1 MTYSESDIAIVGMNC
16 RYPGVHSVAAFETVL
31 RTGCNIL
38 DPKVT
43 PSNGHNHIT
52 LNNVYE
58 HMAEFD
64 ANFFGYSRAE
74 AEIMDPQQRVFLTC
88 AWEMFEQS
96 GYNPK
101 QHDARVGL
109 YAGVS
114 TSFYLLTHL
123 MNNPDKLA
131 QLGGLQIMVGN
142 DKDHLTS
149 QLAYRLNITGPCVT
163 VQASCATSLVAVHLA
178 CEGLLSGQCD
188 MALAGGVTFRMEEQR
203 SYESHGDGLQAED
216 GLIHTFDAQASG
228 TVYSSG
234 LGMVLLK
241 RATDAQVQGDNILAV
256 IKGSAIN
263 NDGGARSGYT
273 VPGVDGQEAVMIE
286 AHSLAEVTPQQ
297 IQYLEL
303 HGSGT
308 PLGDAIEFAAIKRV
322 FGTPAPNATPWR
334 LGAVKPNVGH
344 VEMASGITSL
354 IKTVLSLTNRVF
366 YPTLNFQRANPQL
379 GLEDSPFEVVSRL
392 TPWPEGTTPRTAGV
406 SAFGLGGTNAHL
418 VVQAPLSTPQAR
430 AQQMG
435 PCVVVLSAKNHNA
448 LEQMQNALLAKLAA
462 HPEIRLQ
469 DVAYTLRHGRFSAP
483 VRKCVIAENCTQLA
497 RQLRDAPM
505 VEATTGCTIY
515 WRLGHRFVVALETLS
530 DWLACSEV
538 LSQAVGQ
545 LLEHFPLEPACLQD
559 LSPAQRTFISQYAL
573 IALIDERETLNVV
586 LCGDGDGGYAAA
598 VLRGD
603 CTLEQAWHR
612 LNAGQPFDDV
622 PTNPLL
628 QPDVCSLMLDDAA
641 SDANRTALEAL
652 GQLWLVGVSLDWRWV
667 DAAERML
674 GSQRIALPGTVFTPQ
689 RYWVEAVRPATF
701 SHESSNNLL
710 SRATKSDIIAVVT
723 EIWERTLGVSIDDH
737 HASFF
742 ELGGHSLLAS
752 TILYDIQQRYGI
764 TCTLS
769 AFFADPTIEGLSC
782 YLLEQGG
789 SETAVSAL
797 PDTVFAP
804 DQQHLPFP
812 LTDVQQAYWVGRRK
826 SLGLG
831 NISTHIYVEYEL
843 QGLDETAFNRAL
855 NAVIARHS
863 MLRAIVNDDGMQQIL
878 PNVPEYHVAFYTTQC
893 EDAFQQRCRELRDTL
908 SHQMID
914 CSRWPL
920 FQMEV
925 VVDPQQKARLHVS
938 IDLLIAD
945 AWSLELFIRELAYH
959 YRHPQAALPTLTY
972 SFRDYVLTLKSYE
985 KTPQFERARDYWRAR
1000 IETLPPGPRLP
1011 LRTDP
1016 TKLENPT
1023 FVRRSYCLSRAIW
1036 QRLKTQAGQMSIT
1049 PTTLLLTGFA
1059 QVLARF
1065 SSSPHFSLNLT
1076 LFNRLP
1082 LHADINHLIGD
1093 FTALTLLE
1101 IDMSQG
1107 ETLQARANVI
1117 HSQLW
1122 RDLDNR
1128 LFGGIQVSRLLVQT
1142 HRDPAKS
1149 VIPIVFTSLL
1159 NQYEA
1164 SWETDDTLFNQPQDD
1179 LYSISQTPQVWL
1191 DHQVMERNGEL
1202 HFNWD
1207 VVEQLFEPALM
1218 DQMFQCYCQLLHA
1231 LAQRPQLWHET
1242 QDVLALPTVSAPV
1255 TQAPA
1260 PTALLHHGLLRQAAL
1275 TPQETALISPI
1286 RELTYRQLSTA
1297 ADHVAR
1303 ALLALGVQHGDRVA
1317 VVMEKGWQQIA
1328 AVHGILR
1335 LGAVYLPVDPVLPP
1349 QRRQLLLTVGEVRVQ
1364 VTQPGL
1370 TQLEPSLPVLIIDD
1384 GMLDTPAAPLPEV
1397 AGDVTD
1403 LAYIIFTSGS
1413 TGTPKGVMIDHR
1425 AAMNTLEDINERFG
1439 LNAQDRVFGLSS
1451 LSFDLSVYDAFAPF
1465 MVGAA
1470 LVLPEAGR
1478 EKDPRHWQT
1487 VMAYGHV
1494 SVWNAVP
1501 ALMQMLCEYHSGDR
1515 MSYPTLRLALLSG
1528 DWIPLTLPE
1537 QMRERLNETMDI
1549 ISLGGA
1555 TECAIWSVYYPI
1567 GEVESTWTSIPYGR
1581 GLRNQ
1586 PVYVLNAQLEEC
1598 PVGVEGEICIGGM
1611 GLAQGYLND
1620 AEKTAAS
1627 FVWRE
1632 ASGER
1637 IYRTGDRGRY
1647 FADGQVAFL
1656 GRNDTQVKVNGY
1668 RIELGEIERCIARH
1682 PDVEQSVVVAVG
1694 NSQHRRLVAFAKLHD
1709 RHQAQALQAK
1719 EAEAAALAQGI
1730 IVNPA
1735 QRLAFK
1741 LKEPHIRALDG
1752 LGIALTA
1759 PADSTRYI
1767 KRRSYRHFSAQKT
1780 TLAQLGQL
1788 LSGLGQMRLP
1798 GLPFA
1803 KYAYASAGGLYPV
1816 QTYVYLHPDK
1826 IEEGV
1831 SGIYY
1836 FDPRQSCLM
1845 PVAPEVEL
1853 NSGFHAGPNQSIAD
1867 RAAFTLFMVADMAV
1881 ISPFYGQE
1889 AAWHFSVMEA
1899 GTLCHLL
1906 EEDAPRYGLGL
1917 CQLGMADFSAVASHF
1932 QLSPHHR
1939 YVHCTV
1945 GGAIGQEAASAAALL
1960 RDFST
1965 YEKPK
1970 ETAAPLDMQSYK
1982 DAMLRGLRQ
1991 QLPDYMVPSDLMLA
2005 TDFPLTANG
2014 KLDRH
2019 KLQLQGEQ
2027 IAHQRDGVGPIQVDS
2042 ALQQRLVALWQEVL
2056 GVSHVSAEDDFF
2068 SLGGSSIE
2076 LVRIQQALEA
2086 IIGQEIP
2093 IVDLFRLPTIADV
2106 ARYLDEQ
2113 LHNLPAAHDIVLA
2126 QAEVSQVSAA
2136 RENLALRRK
2145 RAQQGEKGDE

>member
-16 RYPGVHSVAAFETVL
+16 RYPGVHSVAEFETVL
-31 RTGCNIL
+31 RTGRNIL
-38 DPKVT
+38 EPKVT
-43 PSNGHNHIT
+43 PCDGYNQIT

-58 HMAEFD
+58 RMAEFD
-64 ANFFGYSRAE
+64 AGFFGYSRAE

-96 GYNPK
+96 GYNPQ

-123 MNNPDKLA
+123 MSNPDKLA

-149 QLAYRLNITGPCVT
+149 QLAYRLNTTGPCVT

-188 MALAGGVTFRMEEQR
+188 MALAGGITFRMEDQR
-203 SYESHGDGLQAED
+203 GYVSCGDGLQAED

-241 RATDAQVQGDNILAV
+241 RATDAQAQGDNILAV

-273 VPGVDGQEAVMIE
+273 VPGVEGQEAVMIE
-286 AHSLAEVTPQQ
+286 AQSLAGVTPQQ

-308 PLGDAIEFAAIKRV
+308 RLGDAIEFAAIKRA
-322 FGTPAPNATPWR
+322 FGAAAPSATPWR

-344 VEMASGITSL
+344 VEMASGVTGL
-354 IKTVLSLTNRVF
+354 IKTVLSLTNQVF

-379 GLEDSPFEVVSRL
+379 GLEGSPFEVVSRL
-392 TPWPEGTTPRTAGV
+392 TPWPEGATPRTAGV

-430 AQQMG
+430 AQQTG
-435 PCVVVLSAKNHNA
+435 PCVVALSAKNPDA
-448 LEQMQNALLAKLAA
+448 LGQMQNALLAELAA

-469 DVAYTLRHGRFSAP
+469 DVAYTLRYGRISAP
-483 VRKCVIAENCTQLA
+483 VRKCVIAEDCAQLA
-497 RQLRDAPM
+497 RQLHDAPT
-505 VEATTGCTIY
+505 VAATTGSTIC
-515 WRLGHRFVVALETLS
+515 WRLGHRFAVAPETLS

-545 LLEHFPLEPACLQD
+545 LLDHFPLEPACLRD
-559 LSPAQRTFISQYAL
+559 LTPAQRTFISQYAL

-586 LCGDGDGGYAAA
+586 PCGDGDGGYAAA

-603 CTLEQAWHR
+603 CTLAQAWHR

-622 PTNPLL
+622 PTNPPV
-628 QPDVCSLMLDDAA
+628 QPDVLSVTLDDAVG
-641 SDANRTALEAL
+641 DANRAVLQAL

-674 GSQRIALPGTVFTPQ
+674 GSQRIALPGTAFAPQ
-689 RYWVEAVRPATF
+689 RYWVEAVRPAT
-701 SHESSNNLL
+701 SLQASSNAV
-710 SRATKSDIIAVVT
+710 SRTTKSDIVAAMT
-723 EIWERTLGVSIDDH
+723 AMWERTLGVSIDDPR
-737 HASFF
+737 ASFF

-752 TILYDIQQRYGI
+752 TILYDIQQHYGV

-769 AFFADPTIEGLSC
+769 AFFADPTIEGLSR

-789 SETAVSAL
+789 SEAAVSAL
-797 PDTVFAP
+797 PDAVFAP

-855 NAVIARHS
+855 NAVIARHG
-863 MLRAIVNDDGMQQIL
+863 MLRAIVSDDGMQQIL
-878 PNVPEYHVAFYTTQC
+878 PDVPEYHVAFHTTPC
-893 EDAFQQRCRELRDTL
+893 EDAFQQRCRALRDTL

-938 IDLLIAD
+938 IDLLVAD

-1016 TKLENPT
+1016 AKLENPT
-1023 FVRRSYCLSRAIW
+1023 FVRRSHCLSRAIW

-1065 SSSPHFSLNLT
+1065 SASPHFSLNLT

-1082 LHADINHLIGD
+1082 LHADINHLMGD

-1101 IDMSQG
+1101 IDLSQG
-1107 ETLQARANVI
+1107 ATLQARANAI

-1149 VIPIVFTSLL
+1149 VIPVVFTSLL
-1159 NQYEA
+1159 NQDEA
-1164 SWETDDTLFNQPQDD
+1164 RWETDDTLFSQPQDD
-1179 LYSISQTPQVWL
+1179 QYSVSQTPQVWL

-1231 LAQRPQLWHET
+1231 LAQRPQRWQET

-1275 TPQETALISPI
+1275 TPQATALISPT
-1286 RELTYRQLSTA
+1286 RELTYCQLSTA
-1297 ADHVAR
+1297 ADNVAH

-1335 LGAVYLPVDPVLPP
+1335 LGAVYLPVDPALPP
-1349 QRRQLLLTVGEVRVQ
+1349 QRRQLLLTAGAVRIQ

-1370 TQLEPSLPVLIIDD
+1370 TQLEPSLPVVTIDD
-1384 GMLDTPAAPLPEV
+1384 GMLDASAAPLPVV
-1397 AGDVTD
+1397 AAEVTD

-1439 LNAQDRVFGLSS
+1439 LNAQDRLFGLSS

-1470 LVLPEAGR
+1470 LVLPDAGR
-1478 EKDPRHWQT
+1478 EKDPRHWQA
-1487 VMAYGHV
+1487 VMAHGRV

-1515 MSYPTLRLALLSG
+1515 ACYPRLRLALLSG
-1528 DWIPLTLPE
+1528 DWIPLTLPG
-1537 QMRERLNETMDI
+1537 QMRERLNEKMAI

-1567 GEVESTWTSIPYGR
+1567 AEVASTWSSIPYGR

-1586 PVYVLNAQLEEC
+1586 PMYVLNAQLEEC

-1637 IYRTGDRGRY
+1637 VYRTGDRGRY
-1647 FADGQVAFL
+1647 FADGQIAFL
-1656 GRNDTQVKVNGY
+1656 GRNDTQVKVNGF
-1668 RIELGEIERCIARH
+1668 RVELGEIERCIVRH

-1694 NSQHRRLVAFAKLHD
+1694 NAQHRRLVAFAKLHD
-1709 RHQAQALQAK
+1709 RHQAQALRAK

-1741 LKEPHIRALDG
+1741 LKEPHIRALNG
-1752 LGIALTA
+1752 PGIALTV

-1767 KRRSYRHFSAQKT
+1767 KRRSYRHFSGQKT

-1836 FDPRQSCLM
+1836 FNPREGCLM

-1867 RAAFTLFMVADMAV
+1867 RAAFTLFMVADMAA
-1881 ISPFYGQE
+1881 ITPLYGQE
-1889 AAWHFSVMEA
+1889 AGWHFSVMEA

-1917 CQLGMADFSAVASHF
+1917 CQLGMADFSAVAPHF

-1965 YEKPK
+1965 YEKPR
-1970 ETAAPLDMQSYK
+1970 ETAAPLDMQGYK
-1982 DAMLRGLRQ
+1982 DAMLHSLRQ
-1991 QLPDYMVPSDLMLA
+1991 QLPDYMLPSNLVLA

-2014 KLDRH
+2014 KLDRQ
-2019 KLQLQGEQ
+2019 KLQQQGEQ
-2027 IAHQRDGVGPIQVDS
+2027 IAHQRDGVAPIQVDS

-2056 GVSHVSAEDDFF
+2056 GVSQVSVEDDFF

-2086 IIGQEIP
+2086 FIGQEIP

-2106 ARYLDEQ
+2106 ARYLDDQ
-2113 LHNLPAAHDIVLA
+2113 RHNLPDARDVVLA
-2126 QAEVSQVSAA
+2126 QVEASQVSAA
-2136 RENLALRRK
+2136 REDLALRRK